1 MLKYRINTQDA
12 TPAPQTKC
20 KMLRHAHA
28 HAHGTRTRTRT
39 RRGVGLLAA
48 QRGGLCGPGGHVHTA
63 AHSLPHL
70 QRLLRRPVWHLARVH
85 TLIHAYIRAYI
96 HTNAAAGARCAASC
110 LGCFLLL
117 ARLPFF
123 SLGCCD
129 CSRVCLLLARSI
141 GFAPRSLH
149 RLCTSLAP

>member
-96 HTNAAAGARCAASC
+96 HTFMHACMHTYVPTCIHTRL
-110 LGCFLLL
+110 LGRAVRHL
-117 ARLPFF
+117 AWVAFF
-123 SLGCCD
+123 SLLAFLSSPSAVAIAPGCAFC
-129 CSRVCLLLARSI
+129 
-141 GFAPRSLH
+141 
-149 RLCTSLAP
+149 SLAP